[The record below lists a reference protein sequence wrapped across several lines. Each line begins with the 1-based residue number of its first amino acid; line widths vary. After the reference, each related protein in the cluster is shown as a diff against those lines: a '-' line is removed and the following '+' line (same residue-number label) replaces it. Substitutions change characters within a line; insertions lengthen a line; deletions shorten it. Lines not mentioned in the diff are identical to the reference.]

1 MPNNQGSKPQPNS
14 TGGIPVQPKQTSTGA
29 VPPQPKQGGTGQMPK
44 QASPNTGQM
53 PRQAASGTGVVPKQP
68 ASNTGTVPKQ
78 PASNT
83 GTIPKQPASNTGTIP
98 KQPASNTGTIP
109 KQPASNTGQM
119 PQQASPV
126 AGTEPAERDQRQSP
140 KPRRHARHMGTHRP
154 AARPQDAPGLSK
166 PRMSPATKG
175 IALAIVGGLA
185 ALGAGFAIGRLTA
198 PPISASAIGN
208 SLVDEEHLDD
218 PVATYA
224 GDLGS
229 GSVSIRDVM
238 EDNASIKAYETN
250 GLYRVPSADLVLSA
264 VRSRIVSEAA
274 KKEGIS
280 VTDADLD
287 AQAATMLGDG
297 MGAKDFATAY
307 SVDEETGKKI
317 LASTVVMNK
326 LREKVAGERVVAD
339 ITPPD
344 EPARG
349 SESTPTEAYAKYVLA
364 LAGDA
369 WDANKKEWVDPQ
381 GAYAMQLSEYD
392 LTKGVLPYEA
402 AVAAYSV
409 ASQSESAKQAE
420 VETKW
425 NKYLNDLYDKVTIQI
440 SGIGIG

>member
-1 MPNNQGSKPQPNS
+1 M
-14 TGGIPVQPKQTSTGA
+14 
-29 VPPQPKQGGTGQMPK
+29 
-44 QASPNTGQM
+44 
-53 PRQAASGTGVVPKQP
+53 
-68 ASNTGTVPKQ
+68 
-78 PASNT
+78 
-83 GTIPKQPASNTGTIP
+83 
-98 KQPASNTGTIP
+98 
-109 KQPASNTGQM
+109 
-119 PQQASPV
+119 
-126 AGTEPAERDQRQSP
+126 
-140 KPRRHARHMGTHRP
+140 RRHPTAP
-154 AARPQDAPGLSK
+154 PQDASETPK
-166 PRMSPATKG
+166 PKASLVTKG
-175 IALAIVGGLA
+175 VVLAIIGGLA

-198 PPISASAIGN
+198 PSVSTSAIGD
-208 SLVDEEHLDD
+208 SLVDAERLDS
-218 PVATYA
+218 PIATYA
-224 GDLGS
+224 GEPGS
-229 GSVSIRDVM
+229 GSMSIRDVM

-317 LASTVVMNK
+317 LTSTVMMNK
-326 LREKVAGERVVAD
+326 LREKVAGERDSAS

-344 EPARG
+344 SPARG
-349 SESTPTEAYAKYVLA
+349 SEATPTEAYAKYVLA

-381 GAYAMQLSEYD
+381 GAYAMQLAKYD
-392 LTKGVLPYEA
+392 LTKGVLPYDA

-409 ASQSESAKQAE
+409 ASQAESAKQADA
-420 VETKW
+420 ETQW